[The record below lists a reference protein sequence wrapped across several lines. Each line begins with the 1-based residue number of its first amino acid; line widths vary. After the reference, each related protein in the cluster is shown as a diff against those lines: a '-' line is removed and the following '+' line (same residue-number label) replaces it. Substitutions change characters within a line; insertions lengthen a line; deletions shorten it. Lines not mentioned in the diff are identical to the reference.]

1 MLLSKKNSLCP
12 LLGML
17 AERLSMS
24 VFSSACGAFF
34 SSSSASGGML
44 TRCWSVEWE
53 KGGNNSSF
61 LKISAALKSY
71 LGEAEAELH
80 GAPVGAEF
88 LPGPADVV
96 WLAELWRA
104 ISIATFRA

>member
-1 MLLSKKNSLCP
+1 MFLSKKNSPGP

-24 VFSSACGAFF
+24 VFSGACVAFF

-53 KGGNNSSF
+53 REGIISF
-61 LKISAALKSY
+61 LKKSAALKSY
-71 LGEAEAELH
+71 LEEAEAERH
-80 GAPVGAEF
+80 GAPVEAEF
-88 LPGPADVV
+88 LPGPADVA